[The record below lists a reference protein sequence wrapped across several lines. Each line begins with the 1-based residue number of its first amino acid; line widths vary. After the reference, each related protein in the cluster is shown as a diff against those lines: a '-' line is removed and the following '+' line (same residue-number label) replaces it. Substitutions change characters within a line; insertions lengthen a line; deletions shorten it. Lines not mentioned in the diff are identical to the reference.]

1 MSAKHTRTPWRV
13 GMQPGPMIY
22 GDKGTQ
28 VADLRCGDMLEK
40 DEALAN
46 MRLILAA
53 PDLLNMLERMLYEAR
68 EGEVTL
74 CTMEHAEQAIAKARG
89 TK

>member
-1 MSAKHTRTPWRV
+1 MSARHTGTPWRV

-22 GDKGTQ
+22 SEYGAQ
-28 VADLRCGDMLEK
+28 VADLRCGDMLDK

-46 MRLILAA
+46 MRLILSA

-74 CTMEHAEQAIAKARG
+74 CTMEHAEKAIAKAKG
-89 TK
+89 NP